1 MLLIS
6 IIIGRLGVDHIIKIS
21 GPILNV
27 LYPVAITLIATT
39 LLDKFLTNIRAVRLG
54 VYTSL
59 VFGILSVI
67 PAINLSFIPLSSK
80 GFAWL
85 IPTLIAILIGNII
98 FKSKTKNEEIIENVV

>member
-1 MLLIS
+1 M
-6 IIIGRLGVDHIIKIS
+6 
-21 GPILNV
+21 
-27 LYPVAITLIATT
+27 YFTVAITLIATT